1 MINFKLDMSQ
11 NMSEQEQIMSFF
23 TQFDSAYIMA
33 EKLPFYEKMAVN
45 ETKRFVFETR
55 SQFTHKK

>member
-1 MINFKLDMSQ
+1 MSQNFQFTNKIIFMINFKLDMSQ

-33 EKLPFYEKMAVN
+33 EKLPFYE
-45 ETKRFVFETR
+45 
-55 SQFTHKK
+55 